1 MNIRIIKSTITLAVV
16 IALGAGVTYAQL
28 TSNQVSIGTSAMT
41 SGESSL
47 KLCNDT
53 GDDLWKLTIS
63 PALSL
68 AGMVPGETERE
79 LTEGK
84 DIYAGNDSGVL
95 DVNTLSPVGCNGY
108 GDTAGSSDVN
118 MRLVPSVDTVVCT
131 GGIAETDMTLSF
143 QIGST
148 GSNQAD
154 LGFWDTNTTAFG
166 DTLTPDEL
174 KEIRIFGKLNSS
186 VTQQNAS
193 CTFDVKFSGEQI

>member
-1 MNIRIIKSTITLAVV
+1 MNGRMIKSVVSLVAV

-53 GDDLWKLTIS
+53 GDDMWKLTIS

-68 AGMVPGETERE
+68 AGMVPGDAERE

-84 DIYAGNDSGVL
+84 DIYAGNDSGTL
-95 DVNTLSPVGCNGY
+95 NVNSLSSGGCNGY

-131 GGIAETDMTLSF
+131 GGITAADMTLSF

-148 GSNQAD
+148 GSNQAN

-166 DTLTPDEL
+166 DTLTPNEL
-174 KEIRIFGKLNSS
+174 KEIQIFGKLNSN
-186 VTQQNAS
+186 VTQQNAA

>member
-1 MNIRIIKSTITLAVV
+1 MNKRLIKSTTTLAVV
-16 IALGAGVTYAQL
+16 LVLGAGVTYAQL
-28 TSNQVSIGTSAMT
+28 TSNDVIIGTSAMT

-108 GDTAGSSDVN
+108 GNTVGSSDVS
-118 MRLVPSVDTVVCT
+118 MRLVPNIENVDCT
-131 GGIAETDMTLSF
+131 NGITAEDMTLSF
-143 QIGST
+143 QIGGT
-148 GSNQAD
+148 GSNHAS
-154 LGFWDTNTTAFG
+154 LTFWDGNTTAFG
-166 DTLTPDEL
+166 DTLLPDDL
-174 KEIRIFGKLNSS
+174 KEIRIFGKLNSD
-186 VTQQNAS
+186 VTEQNAA
-193 CTFDVKFSGEQI
+193 CTFEVKFSGEQI